1 ALDSF
6 GWTPTG
12 HAERFKYLVASGK
25 KTDFETV
32 QRDWFEIKGE
42 MPEAKGYLERFAQF
56 ALRKEGFNSATY
68 RWIRWTMVEISFKDR
83 AQDELDAH
91 NFMFL
96 LSASGIAGWKI
107 WLALGLLTTLFVL
120 KRIYGKRISRAFHG
134 FLARRSNGFLK
145 AWGVRGLTKLA
156 VKLSEGHKF
165 TDEIVKTLGHAIA
178 ASSQKAYPAILGNM
192 RKAGATERFIA
203 RAFLSALTTASVNT
217 VRSNIA
223 ASGIAQDIVDILIRR
238 IGVEKE
244 DVEILAFSARA
255 LGRLGDLRA
264 VDPLI
269 GLFNNIKP
277 LGDLTT
283 DEEKKWAA
291 DKKRAEEKRLAKEN
305 KKLTADEKRQ
315 IDEEADKRFEAKR
328 NRLYARMA
336 VYRAAAVE
344 AIGNIIGARD
354 LEDNTERLCAERA
367 EKAII
372 LQLESPDESLKRAII
387 KTLGQIGAKKRLEPI
402 TAQKLTG
409 QLADGNP
416 EVYKLAEKAL
426 VASGEAVIEP
436 VKNVLN
442 SAAEGVQAR
451 AGAAYVLGEM
461 GAADERKAS
470 DFISCLTDALEAQ
483 TEDTVFGRALVQA
496 ISKVGKYTAHIL
508 LTFLQVDSE
517 YVRCG
522 VIQILGNVAS
532 SPDWTPDGEIIPG
545 LIDILFDPGTTDTVR
560 KETITSLAK
569 IGKHAVSELISAL
582 DSEDAYV
589 RAVAAEALGDPHNKD
604 AIVPLGE
611 KLKDAEVSVRKAAA
625 IALGQIYDVQA
636 VPFLKEALRDPEAD
650 VRTATIRTLVQI
662 GSYRHEAN
670 QNMRAQMITDLI
682 DIVAVDESQ
691 TVHPE
696 IMVALVQLGATEHQL
711 FTASQTGLQNEN
723 FAVRE
728 LAITDLRGLPREF
741 PDLRG
746 NVVLALLDSLADD
759 VLSVFQAASMS
770 LSILTADKEEIAS
783 GCVAAVASQKK
794 SGNMHVRLAA
804 LELLNGLNVKNEGV
818 ERGLRECLSDDE
830 ISVRI
835 AARKIIAGFDYS
847 FVDEIE
853 VVVEGAVKNLE
864 HEDHDVR
871 INAVM
876 NVLQGS
882 YQYELWSYAVDAAV
896 EMAGKIGADTD
907 VNAKRTEEIKRDI
920 VKRLNEVAEQFHTEH
935 ENRSDYLWLINR
947 GVAAL
952 GGQGTQQ
959 MEAVTETEEREDIKR
974 RVMDL
979 VDQADDLGTPI
990 LDVMTLTWLRD
1001 LYENNTFTDD
1011 ENRRGCIVIITN
1023 HVPEFGTKLDFE
1035 QQKRVIIAAHD
1046 YSKGIIP
1053 DAEEA
1058 DTSAGVTPPD
1068 GPRAPPT
1075 GVGVPGGPAGPEVLG
1090 GPEAPAAEA
1099 PENTIEINYDAL
1111 DKLVAGHVKAF
1122 GDTEKSL
1129 YLEPQTSRAFPNEKS
1144 KITPPKGAKW
1154 TRVFLGALLIVV
1166 SIAMHARYGSMVGMG
1181 VYLGIGILGAAMIA
1195 KAFLG
1200 RYLQDS
1206 SAAPDRAKEQ
1216 DRTVEEMQETLEG
1229 INASMARASYFET
1242 IGGDSSLLCGLSST
1256 MEEVYFTDWSHERL
1270 AQLRDI
1276 MLVQTKT
1283 VSDNLNQLDVDLADE
1298 EADEIKEILTGAVN
1312 NEFKTYKRA
1321 LRLTAESI
1329 AGYIQQQL
1337 PELQELERKFNADQT
1352 YNNREELE
1360 KKRDEIRRAI
1370 REMSAARGIPKFDKE
1385 QEGQFTAAVG
1395 SLKAY
1400 KDLGEMIKKFKDL
1413 KIERSDSA
1421 ELQAWLQA

>member
-1 ALDSF
+1 
-6 GWTPTG
+6 
-12 HAERFKYLVASGK
+12 
-25 KTDFETV
+25 
-32 QRDWFEIKGE
+32 
-42 MPEAKGYLERFAQF
+42 
-56 ALRKEGFNSATY
+56 
-68 RWIRWTMVEISFKDR
+68 
-83 AQDELDAH
+83 
-91 NFMFL
+91 
-96 LSASGIAGWKI
+96 
-107 WLALGLLTTLFVL
+107 
-120 KRIYGKRISRAFHG
+120 
-134 FLARRSNGFLK
+134 
-145 AWGVRGLTKLA
+145 
-156 VKLSEGHKF
+156 
-165 TDEIVKTLGHAIA
+165 
-178 ASSQKAYPAILGNM
+178 
-192 RKAGATERFIA
+192 
-203 RAFLSALTTASVNT
+203 
-217 VRSNIA
+217 
-223 ASGIAQDIVDILIRR
+223 
-238 IGVEKE
+238 
-244 DVEILAFSARA
+244 
-255 LGRLGDLRA
+255 
-264 VDPLI
+264 
-269 GLFNNIKP
+269 
-277 LGDLTT
+277 
-283 DEEKKWAA
+283 
-291 DKKRAEEKRLAKEN
+291 
-305 KKLTADEKRQ
+305 
-315 IDEEADKRFEAKR
+315 
-328 NRLYARMA
+328 
-336 VYRAAAVE
+336 
-344 AIGNIIGARD
+344 
-354 LEDNTERLCAERA
+354 
-367 EKAII
+367 
-372 LQLESPDESLKRAII
+372 
-387 KTLGQIGAKKRLEPI
+387 
-402 TAQKLTG
+402 
-409 QLADGNP
+409 
-416 EVYKLAEKAL
+416 
-426 VASGEAVIEP
+426 
-436 VKNVLN
+436 
-442 SAAEGVQAR
+442 
-451 AGAAYVLGEM
+451 AAYVLGEM

-711 FTASQTGLQNEN
+711 FTASQAGLQNEN

-1421 ELQAWLQA
+1421 ELQAWLQAMGESALDVTRELMLLTGEPFATYRRRIVLSVQNVREYLQQELPELRTLEQQLGAREQQLRTQGMRKDFESDPAYSLYKRNVIKKTAKIKKRVGALLKGESNDIFIGNRTALEILSAPVVEDVLELDAVERRRLDMIDLHRVTEGWSKDELRDLLRRTVKGRAQVDDHGRMRDINRIDDESALKRLIVENQGVSGPVYKHNFIPVIESSMKELAELERRRHNTRDDITRQLSSPRILRAGRWITGIGKTVSGWQKKISEQLDRWGERVDGWLRKIDYASEKDGVFSWSLKIAYYALAVITPISRAALKLALFLLRKVFKIAVVAAIVYGCMSYMPYALPYFIFMGNWTFLGMTASGALAV